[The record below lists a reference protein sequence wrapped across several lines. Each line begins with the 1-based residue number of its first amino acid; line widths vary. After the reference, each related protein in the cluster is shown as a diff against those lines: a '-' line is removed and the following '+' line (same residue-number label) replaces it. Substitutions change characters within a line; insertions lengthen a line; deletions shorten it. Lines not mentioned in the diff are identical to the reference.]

1 MDWWFYSVFSE
12 HFPADVAKESSH
24 RHKSSKSARFQNA
37 WAGSADLEGGE
48 EVERSVQG
56 DTAIKDY
63 GRGFPFPL
71 SMWDLG
77 HCDPKKCSG
86 RKLSRLGFVKTL
98 KLSQRFNGLILSPL
112 GKQCVSPQDHSL
124 ITEHGV
130 AVIDCSWAKL
140 DTTPFGRMRG
150 THMRLLPYLVAAN
163 PINYGRPCK
172 LSCVEAFAAS
182 LFIVGLQDLGS
193 VLLKRFKWG
202 ASFYTLNRVLLD
214 RYAACKSS
222 KDVVEVQHAWLQ
234 ECEKE
239 KVERLTQDLL
249 DIDLT
254 KEHYNPNRQL
264 SSDES
269 SERDKSSDDESDGDD
284 DDQGDVNGDD
294 DVDVDDDDDGNGVC
308 DNDNDDSCGDMNDDD
323 KELQE
328 AEHRNSIQ
336 NEK

>member
-1 MDWWFYSVFSE
+1 
-12 HFPADVAKESSH
+12 
-24 RHKSSKSARFQNA
+24 
-37 WAGSADLEGGE
+37 
-48 EVERSVQG
+48 
-56 DTAIKDY
+56 
-63 GRGFPFPL
+63 
-71 SMWDLG
+71 
-77 HCDPKKCSG
+77 
-86 RKLSRLGFVKTL
+86 
-98 KLSQRFNGLILSPL
+98 
-112 GKQCVSPQDHSL
+112 
-124 ITEHGV
+124 
-130 AVIDCSWAKL
+130 
-140 DTTPFGRMRG
+140 
-150 THMRLLPYLVAAN
+150 MRLLPYLVAAN